1 MQVGFI
7 KEESA
12 VGVKRMHP
20 RTWVLG
26 AGTAALLL
34 CGTALTASAAPHQ
47 NFAARHAA
55 YATTEANLLQKA
67 QAGTGSSTTATAY
80 STKVQTINTQIA
92 ALFTSEQALAA
103 AKASIPSRNPG
114 EKAKLQAQKR
124 TLTHEITDARAKLKK
139 DRKNSSAA
147 HELTLKVK
155 AWTAQLRTVNFGLTH
170 PLVAFGM
177 WKIHPYA
184 GGLVALQ
191 TSILDLQQAAIHY
204 TQLWIAAETAASTTP
219 TTGSA
224 ATITGLAYAVS
235 SITVPPA
242 GSAAV
247 VDAVSVAPVVKNAQ
261 GNVLPDS
268 GTYTIAGPTGAT
280 GVAIDAASG
289 QVTVNAGATVGTYV
303 VTYAQAGVSE
313 SVNLTVAQ

>member
-1 MQVGFI
+1 
-7 KEESA
+7 
-12 VGVKRMHP
+12 MHP
-20 RTWVLG
+20 GTWVLG
-26 AGTAALLL
+26 VGTAALLL
-34 CGTALTASAAPHQ
+34 CGTAVTASAAPHQ
-47 NFAARHAA
+47 NFAARYGAN
-55 YATTEANLLQKA
+55 ATTEANLLQQA
-67 QAGTGSSTTATAY
+67 QAGTGSSTTVAAY
-80 STKVQTINTQIA
+80 GTTVQTINTQIA
-92 ALFTSEQALAA
+92 TLYTSEQALAA
-103 AKASIPSRNPG
+103 AKAGIPAQTASA
-114 EKAKLQAQKR
+114 KAKLQAQKR
-124 TLTHEITDARAKLKK
+124 TLTHEITDAKAKLKK
-139 DRKNSSAA
+139 DHKKNSPAA

-170 PLVAFGM
+170 PLVALGM
-177 WKIHPYA
+177 WKTHPYA

-191 TSILDLQQAAIHY
+191 TSILDLQKAAIHY

-235 SITVPPA
+235 SITAPPA

-247 VDAVSVAPVVKNAQ
+247 VDAVSVAPVVNDAQ

-268 GTYTIAGPTGAT
+268 GTYTIAGPIGAT

-289 QVTVNAGATVGTYV
+289 QVTVNSGATVGTYV
-303 VTYAQAGVSE
+303 VTYTQAGVSE